1 MSENE
6 TRKTADLLEELL
18 KREDPALVG
27 MKKILRKRKG
37 QASGTSPFQ
46 SHTPEV
52 FNTETKEKAI
62 DNSTIFSDEEKH
74 VIEVDKDLLDLRA
87 QLENAETEKQK
98 AVEEAYAAGV
108 EEGQRVQAENDQIEF
123 DKAIN
128 ELNGAAQEAFL
139 ELIQRDMQEREN
151 YFASLTDDLLRV
163 VFATAR
169 QVIHTEIQQD
179 PSIVERVVRRAVFYI
194 AERRGMEVRVN
205 PIDRDIVQNMIST
218 FQDDGERFVAASVS
232 ADGSIEQGGCV
243 IETNAGIVD
252 AQIGRQLEE
261 IETEVTRI
269 WKDMT
274 SQQDVSSEVGTDQ
287 VQQQMMQEQSQ
298 QQMLQEQA
306 EQKMLQEQTQQQM
319 LQEQAE
325 QKMLQEQTQ
334 QQMLQEQAEQ
344 KLLQEQAEQQILQQ
358 QSQQQ
363 AAQEDENGGF
373 QEMTPLE
380 MFQEQAPNEMNE
392 QGNLDATTEL

>member
-6 TRKTADLLEELL
+6 TRKTAELLEELL
-18 KREDPALVG
+18 KREDPAIVG
-27 MKKILRKRKG
+27 MKKILRKRKN
-37 QASGTSPFQ
+37 QATETSSFQ

-52 FNTETKEKAI
+52 FSTETKEKTLE
-62 DNSTIFSDEEKH
+62 NSTIFSDEEKH
-74 VIEVDKDLLDLRA
+74 VIEVDKDLLELRA
-87 QLENAETEKQK
+87 QLEHAETEKQK

-108 EEGQRVQAENDQIEF
+108 EEGQRAQAENDQIEF

-151 YFASLTDDLLRV
+151 YFGSLTDDLLRV
-163 VFATAR
+163 VFAAVR
-169 QVIHTEIQQD
+169 QVIHNEIQQD
-179 PSIVERVVRRAVFYI
+179 RSIVERVVRRAVFYI

-205 PIDRDIVQNMIST
+205 PSERGIVQNMIST
-218 FQDDGERFVAASVS
+218 FQDDGERFVSASVS
-232 ADGSIEQGGCV
+232 ADSSIEPGGCV

-252 AQIGRQLEE
+252 AQIGRQLDE

-274 SQQDVSSEVGTDQ
+274 SQEEVPQQVGADQ
-287 VQQQMMQEQSQ
+287 FQQQQSQ

-306 EQKMLQEQTQQQM
+306 EQKL
-319 LQEQAE
+319 LREQAE
-325 QKMLQEQTQ
+325 QQI
-334 QQMLQEQAEQ
+334 LQEQAEQ

-363 AAQEDENGGF
+363 AHQEESDGF

-392 QGNLDATTEL
+392 QENPDGPTEL